1 MQGHLIPPLP
11 RLGLGEHYCT
21 HCSYWT
27 GYWSWLAVESGR
39 KVRKK
44 GFMFQVKITGH
55 LKRPISV
62 SCHHHVATCRSGKH
76 DQLYLHLIWSKIM
89 CQECHMGW
97 WFSTAEDNPV
107 WGKWDE
113 MKLFPFLGWAV
124 IPALRGLACVHDCVS
139 VSVLACASHTGL
151 KSNFCRQFC
160 RCLLF
165 SAGLVAAPVSF
176 NVRVHTTLK
185 QQVRERQTPSA
196 FP

>member
-1 MQGHLIPPLP
+1 MARCGK
-11 RLGLGEHYCT
+11 RK
-21 HCSYWT
+21 
-27 GYWSWLAVESGR
+27 ESQKER
-39 KVRKK
+39 IHVSSCLL
-44 GFMFQVKITGH
+44 KITGH
-55 LKRPISV
+55 LKHPISV
-62 SCHHHVATCRSGKH
+62 SCHHHVATWRSGKH
-76 DQLYLHLIWSKIM
+76 YQLYLHIICSKIM

-97 WFSTAEDNPV
+97 RFSTVEDNPV
-107 WGKWDE
+107 WGKWDK
-113 MKLFPFLGWAV
+113 MKLSPFLGWAL

-160 RCLLF
+160 HCLLF

-185 QQVRERQTPSA
+185 QLVRERQTLSA